1 MVMALTASAIISNA
15 LFLQS
20 NRHPDPLFSTRPPM
34 ARQVPQPVPIVAS
47 RPAEPQPEIS
57 EMAPPMPRLA
67 PNRHAPA
74 MEAILAESPEATAA
88 TPSATET
95 VPDAAL
101 VTEIQRELARLGL
114 YRDTIDGLLGAH
126 TQAAI
131 AAYQTAAGLP
141 RTGLATPELLSIMRH
156 PLPARGQPAVAD
168 PARDAEAAALDMR
181 ERQRAEKIAAEK
193 QAVAETQARA
203 NTRIVQSALNRI
215 GYGPLTVDGDASE
228 ATADAIRRFE
238 LDNGLPITGTPS
250 DALVGRLVAIGAV
263 KSG

>member
-1 MVMALTASAIISNA
+1 
-15 LFLQS
+15 
-20 NRHPDPLFSTRPPM
+20 
-34 ARQVPQPVPIVAS
+34 
-47 RPAEPQPEIS
+47 
-57 EMAPPMPRLA
+57 
-67 PNRHAPA
+67 
-74 MEAILAESPEATAA
+74 MEAILAESPEAAA
-88 TPSATET
+88 ASSAATET